1 MLNSYILSFLS
12 LHLLLFALPATSQQV
27 VRIMPLGD
35 SITGSPGCWRALL
48 WRRLQQAS
56 ITNTK
61 FVGSLPAQGCGFAYD
76 GANEGHGG
84 ILATGIVAR
93 RELPGWLQSAK
104 PDIVMMHLGTNDVW
118 NNKSPDEI
126 LAAFSTMVD
135 WMRESNAKIKILV
148 AQIIPMNPPNCK
160 ECGKRVEALNKGIV
174 GWAQGKNTTS
184 TTSPIKVVDCWTG
197 FDTAKMT
204 GDGVHP
210 NSAGNEKLAACWFDE
225 LARAIKG

>member
-12 LHLLLFALPATSQQV
+12 LHLLLFTLPATSQQV

-61 FVGSLPAQGCGFAYD
+61 FVGSLPAQGCGFTYD

-84 ILATGIVAR
+84 ILATGIVTR
-93 RELPGWLQSAK
+93 KELPGWLRSAK

-118 NNKSPDEI
+118 NNKSPEEI
-126 LAAFSTMVD
+126 LGAFSTMVD
-135 WMRESNAKIKILV
+135 WMRESNAKMKILV
-148 AQIIPMNPPNCK
+148 AQIIPMNPPTCK

-174 GWAQGKNTTS
+174 GWAQGKNTS

-210 NSAGNEKLAACWFDE
+210 NNAGNEKLAACWFDE
-225 LARAIKG
+225 LARAIKE